1 MCGGRETAIGCNV
14 TLPNHAKLKSKTNYE
29 YTDKRK
35 TLQTRPLRRNPL
47 RYGRREKHPGRNA
60 TMASSIQ
67 AKQGIKK
74 SEIALAER
82 KLAIR
87 EASLRTPIL
96 AGQENQ

>member
-1 MCGGRETAIGCNV
+1 
-14 TLPNHAKLKSKTNYE
+14 
-29 YTDKRK
+29 
-35 TLQTRPLRRNPL
+35 
-47 RYGRREKHPGRNA
+47 
-60 TMASSIQ
+60 MASSIQ